1 MILGIDLGGT
11 KIEGIILKS
20 DKEPIE
26 IKRLRINTEED
37 KGYNQIINNIK
48 KLVDTLENKVNYKFK
63 KIGIGTPGT
72 LDPETQLLKNS
83 NSQNLNNKSIKSD
96 LENLLGKKVNIE
108 NDANCFA
115 LAETKFGAV
124 KDQMPHA
131 KIVFGVIIGTGV
143 GGGIIIDNKI
153 LYGKQGIGGE
163 WGHTIIKDDGE
174 MCYCGKK
181 GCAESVISGRA
192 LQKYYTSLSG
202 EKLSFKNI
210 YKNIETDLNAKKTLK
225 RMITYF
231 GKGLSNVVNIIDP
244 DIIVLGGGLSNTNE
258 LYDQG
263 YQELKKYV
271 FNPTFKTKIIKPKL
285 GDSAG
290 VYGAALL

>member
-26 IKRLRINTEED
+26 IEKLRINTEED

-48 KLVDTLENKVNYKFK
+48 RLVDTLENKVNYKFK

-83 NSQNLNNKSIKSD
+83 NSQNLNKKSIKSD

-115 LAETKFGAV
+115 LAETKFGSV

-181 GCAESVISGRA
+181 GCVESVISGRA

-202 EKLSFKNI
+202 KKLSFKDI

>member
-26 IKRLRINTEED
+26 IERLRINTEED

-48 KLVDTLENKVNYKFK
+48 RLVDTLENKVNYKFK
-63 KIGIGTPGT
+63 KIGVGTPGT

-83 NSQNLNNKSIKSD
+83 NSQNLNKKSIKSD

-108 NDANCFA
+108 NDANCFT

-124 KDQMPHA
+124 KDQIPHA

-181 GCAESVISGRA
+181 GCVESVISGRA

-263 YQELKKYV
+263 YEELKKYV

>member
-83 NSQNLNNKSIKSD
+83 NSQNLNKKSIKSD

-181 GCAESVISGRA
+181 GCVESVISGRA

>member
-26 IKRLRINTEED
+26 IERLRINTEED

-163 WGHTIIKDDGE
+163 WGHTIIKDDEE

-181 GCAESVISGRA
+181 GCVESVISGRA

>member
-26 IKRLRINTEED
+26 IERLRINTEED

-48 KLVDTLENKVNYKFK
+48 RLVDTLENKVNYKFK
-63 KIGIGTPGT
+63 KIGIRTPGT

-83 NSQNLNNKSIKSD
+83 NSQNLNKKSIKSD

-181 GCAESVISGRA
+181 GCVESVISGRA

-202 EKLSFKNI
+202 KKLSFKDI

>member
-26 IKRLRINTEED
+26 IERLRINTEED

-48 KLVDTLENKVNYKFK
+48 RLVDTLENKVNYKFK

-181 GCAESVISGRA
+181 GCVESVISGRA

-202 EKLSFKNI
+202 KKLSFKDI

-225 RMITYF
+225 RMIAYF